1 MLIVPSSSSLKL
13 AKSVAEISGSTLSDV
28 ERKRFPDGEMYVR
41 ILSETLNMDVA
52 VLGNTRTDSDIL
64 EMLLLLNA
72 AREGGAKRVIAVI
85 PYFGYARQHM
95 RYKDGEPVSSKVIT
109 QALDNSTDEIICVE
123 IHDEQTLNFS
133 SKPFRNLSAERSM
146 TDHFMNHVP
155 DYVLS
160 PDDGGYDRAKKLAE
174 SIGTRAAYIF
184 KKRIDPKTVE
194 MKLPDIDFSGRTILL
209 VDDIISTGGTII
221 KAIKLLRQA
230 GASRI
235 SVAAVH
241 GVFARDSDRI
251 ISSEVD
257 ELAVCDTIDG
267 PYSTISIAGTIA
279 GSLER

>member
-13 AKSVAEISGSTLSDV
+13 AKSVAKISGSTLSDV

-95 RYKDGEPVSSKVIT
+95 RYKDGEPISSKVIT
-109 QALDNSTDEIICVE
+109 QALDNSSDEIICVE
-123 IHDEQTLNFS
+123 IHDGQTLSFS

-194 MKLPDIDFSGRTILL
+194 MKLPDIDFTGKTILL

-230 GASRI
+230 GTI
-235 SVAAVH
+235 NM
-241 GVFARDSDRI
+241 I
-251 ISSEVD
+251 IQAITTV
-257 ELAVCDTIDG
+257 L
-267 PYSTISIAGTIA
+267 
-279 GSLER
+279 